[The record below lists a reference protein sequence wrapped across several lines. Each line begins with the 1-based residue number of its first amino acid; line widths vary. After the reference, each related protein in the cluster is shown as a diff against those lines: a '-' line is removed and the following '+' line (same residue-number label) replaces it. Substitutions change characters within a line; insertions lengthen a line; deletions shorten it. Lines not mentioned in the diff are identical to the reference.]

1 MTCPSLIV
9 YVDDSDGS
17 DARVE
22 LACDLAVSF
31 DALLIGLSA
40 SLPQP
45 PMLDPVSG
53 MGDVLAVYQQAAEA
67 EVERTGARFRAIA
80 EARSVRAEWRG
91 GLEPPGWLLAGAAR
105 AADLIIIG
113 QKATGMPFRT
123 PDPGDVVL
131 TAGRPVLIVPPVRA
145 RSPVGE
151 PALVAWKDTRESRR
165 AVAAA
170 LPLLRMASQVDVI
183 EVAATTDMAAA
194 EARVRDVCEFLGRH
208 QIEAAAVPLDANGEP
223 TTVRILAEAKKRKA
237 GLVVAGGYG
246 HGRIREWMLGGVTR
260 SLLHY
265 SDVCMLMAH

>member
-9 YVDDSDGS
+9 YVDDSDES

-31 DALLIGLSA
+31 DSLLIGLSA

-45 PMLDPVSG
+45 PMLDPVAG
-53 MGDVLAVYQQAAEA
+53 MGDVLTLYRQMAEA
-67 EVERTGARFRAIA
+67 EVERAGVRFRTIA
-80 EARSVRAEWRG
+80 EARSVRSEWRA
-91 GLEPPGWLLAGAAR
+91 GLSSPGDLLAAEAR
-105 AADLIIIG
+105 AADLVVIG
-113 QKATGMPFRT
+113 QTAAGVPFRS
-123 PDPGDVVL
+123 PDPSDL
-131 TAGRPVLIVPPVRA
+131 ILSAGRPVLLVPPVRA

-170 LPLLRMASQVDVI
+170 LPLLRRASRVDVV

-208 QIEAAAVPLDANGEP
+208 QIEAAAVPLDGGGEP
-223 TTVRILAEAKKRKA
+223 TTVRILAEAVRCKA

-246 HGRIREWMLGGVTR
+246 HGRMREWMLGGVTR
-260 SLLHY
+260 SLLTH
-265 SDVCMLMAH
+265 SDVCVLMAH

>member
-1 MTCPSLIV
+1 MTCPSLLV
-9 YVDDSDGS
+9 YVDDSKES

-53 MGDVLAVYQQAAEA
+53 MGDVLALYRQEAEG
-67 EVERTGARFRAIA
+67 EVERAGARFRAIA
-80 EARSVRAEWRG
+80 EARSVRTEWRA
-91 GLEPPGWLLAGAAR
+91 GLESPGWMLAGAAR
-105 AADLIIIG
+105 AADLLIIG
-113 QKATGMPFRT
+113 QKPTGVPFRS
-123 PDPGDVVL
+123 PDPADAIL
-131 TAGRPVLIVPPVRA
+131 SAGRPVLIVPSVRA

-165 AVAAA
+165 AVVAA
-170 LPLLRMASQVDVI
+170 LPLLRMASQVDVV
-183 EVAATTDMAAA
+183 EVAATTDMADA

-208 QIEAAAVPLDANGEP
+208 QIEAAATPLTNDGEP
-223 TTVRILAEAKKRKA
+223 TTVRILAEATKLKA

-246 HGRIREWMLGGVTR
+246 HGRMREWMLGGVTR
-260 SLLHY
+260 SLLDY
-265 SDVCMLMAH
+265 GDVCVLMTH

>member
-1 MTCPSLIV
+1 MTCPSLLV
-9 YVDDSDGS
+9 YVDDSDES

-53 MGDVLAVYQQAAEA
+53 MGDVLALYRQEAEG
-67 EVERTGARFRAIA
+67 EVERAGARFRAIA
-80 EARSVRAEWRG
+80 EARSVRAEWRA
-91 GLEPPGWLLAGAAR
+91 GLESPGWMLAGAAR
-105 AADLIIIG
+105 AADLLIIG
-113 QKATGMPFRT
+113 QKPTGVPFRS
-123 PDPGDVVL
+123 PDPADAIL
-131 TAGRPVLIVPPVRA
+131 SAGRPVLIVPPVRA

-165 AVAAA
+165 AVVAA
-170 LPLLRMASQVDVI
+170 LPLLRMASQVDVVEI
-183 EVAATTDMAAA
+183 AATTDMADA

-208 QIEAAAVPLDANGEP
+208 QIEAAAMPLDHNGEP

-246 HGRIREWMLGGVTR
+246 HGRMREWMLGGVTR
-260 SLLHY
+260 SLLDY
-265 SDVCMLMAH
+265 GDVCVLMTH